1 MKSRIL
7 VLLFLVFLYSGFCYS
22 QTQTVGLF
30 QNSPAAYNGYT
41 LFAPMVSNITY
52 LINNSGQLVHK
63 WTSEKTPVGLVYL
76 LDNGKLLRAESLE
89 NNFFIAGGS
98 GGRVKLLDWN
108 SKVLWSYTYS
118 SETYQLHHDAK
129 MLPNGNLL
137 MIVWEKKSVAQAVAA
152 GRNPATLPDNE
163 IWPDYLIEVKPTDS
177 VSGEIVWKWH
187 AWDHLIQN
195 FDSTKQNYGKV
206 EAHPELININF
217 DGAQGTPTSWNHA
230 NALDYNQELDQILI
244 SATAFKEIWIIDH
257 STTLEQ
263 AAGHSGG
270 RYGKGGDLLY
280 RWGNQRTYNKGTIA
294 DQKLF
299 AVHDAKWVKAGYR
312 GEGNILM
319 FNNGQGRPDGKYSS
333 VEEIKPPV
341 DSKGNYLLDTSGVYG
356 PAKALWTY
364 TAQPATSM
372 FSVNVSNATRMPNG
386 NTLICYGPK
395 GTFFELDSNNL
406 QVWKYISPV
415 TSTGPIVQFQTMAS
429 EANIVSKI
437 CRYAPNFTG
446 LAGKDLTP
454 LGVIEL
460 PPLDVNSNTK
470 PLAYNFNLDQNYPN
484 PFNPST
490 SISYSLP
497 YEGRAKLKIYNLFGQ
512 EIEALVDDYKSA
524 GLHTITYHASKNA
537 SGVYYYTL
545 SVADIKGKQ
554 VFNQTK
560 KLILMK

>member
-1 MKSRIL
+1 MKTKS
-7 VLLFLVFLYSGFCYS
+7 VFHLIIFYFFSGTCLA

-30 QNSPAAYNGYT
+30 QNNPASFNGYT
-41 LFAPMVSNITY
+41 LFAPMVSKNTY

-76 LDNGKLLRAESLE
+76 LENGMLLRAEALE

-98 GGRVKLLDWN
+98 GGKVKLLDWE
-108 SKVLWSYTYS
+108 SKVKWSYTYS
-118 SETYQLHHDAK
+118 SETYQLHHDVK

-137 MIVWEKKSVAQAVAA
+137 MIVWEKKSVAQAIAA
-152 GRNPATLPDNE
+152 GRKPTMLADNE
-163 IWPDYLIEVKPTDS
+163 IWPDHLIEVKPTDS

-187 AWDHLIQN
+187 AWDHLIQD
-195 FDSTKQNYGKV
+195 FDSSKQNYGKV
-206 EAHPELININF
+206 EDHPELININF
-217 DGAQGTPTSWNHA
+217 DGAQGTPTSWNHG

-244 SATAFKEIWIIDH
+244 SVTAFKEIWILDH
-257 STTLEQ
+257 STTMTQ
-263 AAGHSGG
+263 AAGHTGG

-299 AVHDAKWVKAGYR
+299 AVHDAKWVKAGCR

-319 FNNGQGRPDGKYSS
+319 FNNGQARPDGKYSS

-356 PAKALWTY
+356 PTKALWTY

-406 QVWKYISPV
+406 QVWKYINPV
-415 TSTGPIVQFQTMAS
+415 TSTGPIAQFQTMAS

-437 CRYAPNFTG
+437 CRYETKFAG
-446 LAGKDLTP
+446 LAGRDLTP
-454 LGVIEL
+454 VGFIEL
-460 PPLDVNSNTK
+460 PPLNVNKTNSIPQQFELN
-470 PLAYNFNLDQNYPN
+470 QNYPN
-484 PFNPST
+484 PFNPKT
-490 SISYSLP
+490 SIRYSLP
-497 YEGRAKLKIYNLFGQ
+497 NNCHVILTIYNSLGQ
-512 EIEALVDDYKSA
+512 IIQELVNGEKVSGSYEVQFD
-524 GLHTITYHASKNA
+524 GSKLA
-537 SGVYYYTL
+537 SGVYFY
-545 SVADIKGKQ
+545 SIKASSSDGTKN
-554 VFNQTK
+554 FNSAK
-560 KLILMK
+560 KLILIK